1 MAIFTRPL
9 PAKKYTFW
17 TLRLKDSRMAGGKHR
32 LITNCV
38 RDINKLCL
46 FEDFVRSS
54 YLPYVQQNKRSWKN
68 DERYLNRHI
77 LPYLGGCPLTEIS
90 EEKLRGWLSTLEDN
104 GLSSS
109 SRYRL
114 FWLVKY
120 ILNFAVRVGALKSDA
135 AFQNMIVRKNT
146 PQRSP
151 EILTPAEALKLVHLL
166 EEYADR
172 PSAQAIHL
180 LLLTGAGK
188 SEILHARW
196 QDVHLR
202 RAVLAARTVYTG
214 RSRLIPLSPEAVRLI
229 RRLPRRKDVPWLF
242 ASSSGKPLTSVF
254 YTWNLL
260 RTKLGKPELRIQD
273 LRHSFAGFL
282 MDMGIPQTELCRF
295 MGHYRTKILETV
307 KQ

>member
-1 MAIFTRPL
+1 MSV
-9 PAKKYTFW
+9 KKVHF
-17 TLRLKDSRMAGGKHR
+17 LDAPSKDSRMAGAKKT
-32 LITNCV
+32 ITTSYAS
-38 RDINKLCL
+38 DINRLCL
-46 FEDFVRSS
+46 FEEFVRSS
-54 YLPYVQQNKRSWKN
+54 YLPYVQQNKRSWKT

-77 LPYLGGCPLTEIS
+77 LPYLGSCPLTEIS

-135 AFQNMIVRKNT
+135 AFQNMVVRKNKQ
-146 PQRSP
+146 QRAP
-151 EILTPAEALKLVHLL
+151 GILTPAEALKLVHLL

-180 LLLTGAGK
+180 LLLTGASK
-188 SEILHARW
+188 SEILYARW

-202 RAVLAARTVYTG
+202 RAVLATKMTYTG
-214 RSRLIPLSPEAVRLI
+214 QSRLIPLNTEAIRLI
-229 RRLPRRKDVPWLF
+229 RRLPRRKEVPWLF
-242 ASSSGKPLTSVF
+242 TSSSGQRLTSVF

-260 RTKLGKPELRIQD
+260 RTRLGRPELRIQD
-273 LRHSFAGFL
+273 LRHCFANFL
-282 MDMGIPQTELCRF
+282 MEMGIPQPELCNF
-295 MGHYRTKILETV
+295 MGNYQSNIV
-307 KQ
+307 KSFN

>member
-1 MAIFTRPL
+1 
-9 PAKKYTFW
+9 
-17 TLRLKDSRMAGGKHR
+17 MAGGKNCLILNCERGINR
-32 LITNCV
+32 LY
-38 RDINKLCL
+38 L
-46 FEDFVRSS
+46 FENFVRTS
-54 YLPYVQQNKRSWKN
+54 YLPYVRQNKRSWKT

-77 LPYLGGCPLTEIS
+77 LPYLGNCALSEITE
-90 EEKLRGWLSTLEDN
+90 ETLRGWLSSLEHN

-120 ILNFAVRVGALKSDA
+120 ILNFAVRLGVLKSDA
-135 AFQNMIVRKNT
+135 AFQNMVVRKSK
-146 PQRSP
+146 PQTAP
-151 EILTPAEALKLVHLL
+151 EILTPAEALKLAYLL

-180 LLLTGAGK
+180 LLLTGASK
-188 SEILHARW
+188 SEILYARW

-202 RAVLAARTVYTG
+202 RAVLATRMTYTG
-214 RSRLIPLSPEAVRLI
+214 QSRLIPLNTEAIRLI

-242 ASSSGKPLTSVF
+242 TSSSGQRLTSVF

-260 RTKLGKPELRIQD
+260 RTRLGRPKLRIQD
-273 LRHSFAGFL
+273 LRYSFTGFL
-282 MDMGIPQTELCRF
+282 MDMGVPQTELCSSK
-295 MGHYRTKILETV
+295 GQYQKKILGMV

>member
-1 MAIFTRPL
+1 
-9 PAKKYTFW
+9 
-17 TLRLKDSRMAGGKHR
+17 MAGGKHR

-46 FEDFVRSS
+46 FENFVRSS
-54 YLPYVQQNKRSWKN
+54 YLPYVQQHKRSWKT

-77 LPYLGGCPLTEIS
+77 LPYLGSCPLTEIS

-109 SRYRL
+109 SQYRL

-120 ILNFAVRVGALKSDA
+120 ILNFAVRMGELKSDA
-135 AFQNMIVRKNT
+135 AFQNMVVRKNKQ
-146 PQRSP
+146 QRAP

-180 LLLTGAGK
+180 LLLTGASK
-188 SEILHARW
+188 SEILYARW

-202 RAVLAARTVYTG
+202 RAVLATTMTYTG
-214 RSRLIPLSPEAVRLI
+214 QSRLIPLNTESIRLI

-242 ASSSGKPLTSVF
+242 ASSSGQRLTSVF

-260 RTKLGKPELRIQD
+260 RTRLGRPDLRIQD

-282 MDMGIPQTELCRF
+282 MDMGIPQTELCSF
-295 MGHYRTKILETV
+295 MGCFNTMK
-307 KQ
+307 

>member
-1 MAIFTRPL
+1 
-9 PAKKYTFW
+9 
-17 TLRLKDSRMAGGKHR
+17 MAGGKHR
-32 LITNCV
+32 LITNSV
-38 RDINKLCL
+38 RDITRSCL

-54 YLPYVQQNKRSWKN
+54 YLPYVQQNKRSWKT

-77 LPYLGGCPLTEIS
+77 LPYLGSSSLTEIS

-135 AFQNMIVRKNT
+135 AFQNMVVRKNK
-146 PQRSP
+146 PQRAP

-180 LLLTGAGK
+180 LLLTGASK
-188 SEILHARW
+188 SEILYARW

-202 RAVLAARTVYTG
+202 RAVLATTMTYTG
-214 RSRLIPLSPEAVRLI
+214 QSRLIPLNTESIRLI

-242 ASSSGKPLTSVF
+242 ASSSGQRLTSLF

-260 RTKLGKPELRIQD
+260 RTKLGKPGLRIQD

-282 MDMGIPQTELCRF
+282 MDMGTPRTELYSF
-295 MGHYRTKILETV
+295 MGRYMPWHWTEGKVRNF
-307 KQ
+307 

>member
-1 MAIFTRPL
+1 MAG
-9 PAKKYTFW
+9 AKKT
-17 TLRLKDSRMAGGKHR
+17 
-32 LITNCV
+32 ITTSYAS
-38 RDINKLCL
+38 DINRLCL
-46 FEDFVRSS
+46 FEEFVRSS
-54 YLPYVQQNKRSWKN
+54 YLPYVQQNKRSWKT

-77 LPYLGGCPLTEIS
+77 LPYLGSCPLTEIS

-135 AFQNMIVRKNT
+135 AFQNMVVRKNKQ
-146 PQRSP
+146 QRAP
-151 EILTPAEALKLVHLL
+151 GILTPAEALKLVHLL

-180 LLLTGAGK
+180 LLLTGASK
-188 SEILHARW
+188 SEILYARW

-202 RAVLAARTVYTG
+202 RAVLATKMTYTG
-214 RSRLIPLSPEAVRLI
+214 QSRLIPLNTEAIRLI
-229 RRLPRRKDVPWLF
+229 RRLPRRKEVPWLF
-242 ASSSGKPLTSVF
+242 TSSSGQRLTSVF

-260 RTKLGKPELRIQD
+260 RTRLGRPELRIQD
-273 LRHSFAGFL
+273 LRHCFANFL
-282 MDMGIPQTELCRF
+282 MEMGIPQPELCNF
-295 MGHYRTKILETV
+295 MGNYQSNIV
-307 KQ
+307 KSFN

>member
-1 MAIFTRPL
+1 
-9 PAKKYTFW
+9 
-17 TLRLKDSRMAGGKHR
+17 MAGGKHR

-38 RDINKLCL
+38 RDINKLCQ
-46 FEDFVRSS
+46 FEDFVRNC
-54 YLPYVQQNKRSWKN
+54 YLPYVQQNKRSWKT

-77 LPYLGGCPLTEIS
+77 LPYLGSFPLTEIS
-90 EEKLRGWLSTLEDN
+90 EEKLRGWLSVLESN

-135 AFQNMIVRKNT
+135 AFQNMVVRKNK
-146 PQRSP
+146 PQRTP

-180 LLLTGAGK
+180 LLLTGASK
-188 SEILHARW
+188 SEILYARW

-202 RAVLAARTVYTG
+202 RAVLATTMTYTG
-214 RSRLIPLSPEAVRLI
+214 QSRLIPLNTESIRLI

-242 ASSSGKPLTSVF
+242 ASSSGQRLTSVF

-260 RTKLGKPELRIQD
+260 RTRLGRPELRIQD
-273 LRHSFAGFL
+273 LRHSFASFL
-282 MDMGIPQTELCRF
+282 MDMGILQTELYSF
-295 MGHYRTKILETV
+295 MGHFNTMAMK
-307 KQ
+307 

>member
-1 MAIFTRPL
+1 
-9 PAKKYTFW
+9 
-17 TLRLKDSRMAGGKHR
+17 MAGGKHR

-46 FEDFVRSS
+46 FEDFVQSS
-54 YLPYVQQNKRSWKN
+54 YLPYVQQHKRSWKT

-77 LPYLGGCPLTEIS
+77 LPYLGSCPLTEIS
-90 EEKLRGWLSTLEDN
+90 EEKLRGWLSVLENN

-109 SRYRL
+109 SRCL

-135 AFQNMIVRKNT
+135 AFQNMVVRKNK
-146 PQRSP
+146 PQRAP

-180 LLLTGAGK
+180 LLLTGASK
-188 SEILHARW
+188 SEILYARW

-202 RAVLAARTVYTG
+202 RAVLATTMTYTG
-214 RSRLIPLSPEAVRLI
+214 QSRLIPLNTESIRLI

-242 ASSSGKPLTSVF
+242 ASSSGQRLTSVF

-260 RTKLGKPELRIQD
+260 RTRLGRPDLRIQD

-282 MDMGIPQTELCRF
+282 MDMGIPQTELCSF
-295 MGHYRTKILETV
+295 MGCFNTMK
-307 KQ
+307 

>member
-1 MAIFTRPL
+1 MV
-9 PAKKYTFW
+9 
-17 TLRLKDSRMAGGKHR
+17 GEKHR
-32 LITNCV
+32 LITKCV
-38 RDINKLCL
+38 MDTNRLCL
-46 FEDFVRSS
+46 FDNFVRAS
-54 YLPYVQQNKRSWKN
+54 YLPYVQQNKRSWKT

-77 LPYLGGCPLTEIS
+77 LPYLGPCPLAEIS
-90 EEKLRGWLSTLEDN
+90 EDTLDGWLSTLEDN

-109 SRYRL
+109 SCYRL

-120 ILNFAVRVGALKSDA
+120 ILNFAVQVGALKSDA
-135 AFQNMIVRKNT
+135 AFQNMVVRKSK

-151 EILTPAEALKLVHLL
+151 KILTPAEALKLIHLL

-180 LLLTGAGK
+180 LLLTGASK
-188 SEILHARW
+188 SEILYARW

-202 RAVLAARTVYTG
+202 RAVLATTMTYTG
-214 RSRLIPLSPEAVRLI
+214 QSRLIPLNTESIRLI

-242 ASSSGKPLTSVF
+242 ASSSGQRLTSFF

-260 RTKLGKPELRIQD
+260 RTRLGRPELRIQD

-282 MDMGIPQTELCRF
+282 MDMGIPQTGLCSF

>member
-1 MAIFTRPL
+1 
-9 PAKKYTFW
+9 
-17 TLRLKDSRMAGGKHR
+17 MAGGKHR

-54 YLPYVQQNKRSWKN
+54 YLPYVQQNKRSWKT

-77 LPYLGGCPLTEIS
+77 LPYLGSCPLAEIS
-90 EEKLRGWLSTLEDN
+90 EEKLRGWLSALENN

-135 AFQNMIVRKNT
+135 AFQNMVVRKNK
-146 PQRSP
+146 PQRAP

-180 LLLTGAGK
+180 LLLTGASK
-188 SEILHARW
+188 SEILYARW

-202 RAVLAARTVYTG
+202 RAVLATRMTYTG
-214 RSRLIPLSPEAVRLI
+214 QSRLIPLNTESIRLI

-242 ASSSGKPLTSVF
+242 ASSSGQRLTSVF

-260 RTKLGKPELRIQD
+260 RTRLGKPELRIQD

-282 MDMGIPQTELCRF
+282 MDMGIPQTELCSF
-295 MGHYRTKILETV
+295 MGCFNTMK
-307 KQ
+307 

>member
-1 MAIFTRPL
+1 
-9 PAKKYTFW
+9 
-17 TLRLKDSRMAGGKHR
+17 MAGGKHR
-32 LITNCV
+32 LITSCV
-38 RDINKLCL
+38 RDINRLCL
-46 FEDFVRSS
+46 FEEFVRSS
-54 YLPYVQQNKRSWKN
+54 YLPYVQQNKRSWKT

-77 LPYLGGCPLTEIS
+77 LPYLGSCPLTEIS

-104 GLSSS
+104 GLSFS

-135 AFQNMIVRKNT
+135 AFQNMVVRKNK

-151 EILTPAEALKLVHLL
+151 EILTPAEALKLVHLI

-180 LLLTGAGK
+180 LLLTGASK
-188 SEILHARW
+188 SEILYARW

-202 RAVLAARTVYTG
+202 RAVLATKMTYTG
-214 RSRLIPLSPEAVRLI
+214 QSRLIPLNTESIRLI

-242 ASSSGKPLTSVF
+242 ASSSGQRLTSVF
-254 YTWNLL
+254 YTWNIL
-260 RTKLGKPELRIQD
+260 RTRLGRPELRIQD

-282 MDMGIPQTELCRF
+282 MDMGIHHTYMYSF
-295 MGHYRTKILETV
+295 MGNYMPITLKTIYDTTI
-307 KQ
+307 

>member
-1 MAIFTRPL
+1 MTG
-9 PAKKYTFW
+9 KKNIIVVA
-17 TLRLKDSRMAGGKHR
+17 DG
-32 LITNCV
+32 N
-38 RDINKLCL
+38 DINQLCL
-46 FEDFVRSS
+46 FDNFVKSK
-54 YLPYVQQNKRSWKN
+54 YLPYVQKYKRSWKT

-77 LPYLGGCPLTEIS
+77 LPYLGNCLLTEIS
-90 EEKLRGWLSTLEDN
+90 EEKLGAWLSALENN

-109 SRYRL
+109 SRYRM
-114 FWLVKY
+114 FWLTKY
-120 ILNFAVRVGALKSDA
+120 ILNFAVRTGALNNGDAFRNMVVRRNEPQKSHG
-135 AFQNMIVRKNT
+135 M
-146 PQRSP
+146 
-151 EILTPAEALKLVHLL
+151 LTREETLKLIRLL

-172 PSAQAIHL
+172 PSAQAIH

-273 LRHSFAGFL
+273 LRSVFATFAFMNTQKKEILSIIGCYQHKYIN
-282 MDMGIPQTELCRF
+282 GI
-295 MGHYRTKILETV
+295 YNNILIE
-307 KQ
+307 

>member
-1 MAIFTRPL
+1 
-9 PAKKYTFW
+9 
-17 TLRLKDSRMAGGKHR
+17 MAGGKHR
-32 LITNCV
+32 LITSCV
-38 RDINKLCL
+38 RDINRLCL
-46 FEDFVRSS
+46 FEEFVRSS
-54 YLPYVQQNKRSWKN
+54 YLPYVQQNKRSWKT

-77 LPYLGGCPLTEIS
+77 LPYLGSCPLTEIS
-90 EEKLRGWLSTLEDN
+90 EEKLRGWLSTLGDN
-104 GLSSS
+104 GLSPS

-120 ILNFAVRVGALKSDA
+120 ILNFAVRVGALKSDT
-135 AFQNMIVRKNT
+135 AFQNMIVRKSK
-146 PQRSP
+146 PQRAP
-151 EILTPAEALKLVHLL
+151 EILTPSEALKLVHLL

-180 LLLTGAGK
+180 LLLTGASK
-188 SEILHARW
+188 SEILYARW

-202 RAVLAARTVYTG
+202 RAVLATTMTYTG
-214 RSRLIPLSPEAVRLI
+214 QSRLIPLNTESIRLI

-242 ASSSGKPLTSVF
+242 ASSSGQRLTSVF

-260 RTKLGKPELRIQD
+260 RTRLGRPDLRIQD

-282 MDMGIPQTELCRF
+282 MDMGIPQTELCSF
-295 MGHYRTKILETV
+295 MGNYRAKILETV

>member
-1 MAIFTRPL
+1 
-9 PAKKYTFW
+9 
-17 TLRLKDSRMAGGKHR
+17 MAGEKNSH
-32 LITNCV
+32 ITNWV

-54 YLPYVQQNKRSWKN
+54 YLPYVQQNKRSWKT

-77 LPYLGGCPLTEIS
+77 LPYLGPCPLAEIS
-90 EEKLRGWLSTLEDN
+90 EDTLDGWLSTLEDN

-109 SRYRL
+109 SCYRL

-120 ILNFAVRVGALKSDA
+120 ILNFAVRMGALKSDA
-135 AFQNMIVRKNT
+135 AFQNMVVRKSK

-151 EILTPAEALKLVHLL
+151 KILTPAEALKLIHLL

-180 LLLTGAGK
+180 LLLTGASK
-188 SEILHARW
+188 SEILYARW

-202 RAVLAARTVYTG
+202 RAVLATRMTYTG
-214 RSRLIPLSPEAVRLI
+214 QSRLIPLNTEAIRLL

-242 ASSSGKPLTSVF
+242 ASSSGQRLTSVF
-254 YTWNLL
+254 YTWNIL
-260 RTKLGKPELRIQD
+260 RTRLGRPELRIQD
-273 LRHSFAGFL
+273 LRHNFAGFL
-282 MDMGIPQTELCRF
+282 MDMGIPQLELYRF
-295 MGHYRTKILETV
+295 MGNYRLQMF
-307 KQ
+307 KQIQNNSVMNKRQA

>member
-1 MAIFTRPL
+1 
-9 PAKKYTFW
+9 
-17 TLRLKDSRMAGGKHR
+17 MAGGKHR

-38 RDINKLCL
+38 RDINRLCL
-46 FEDFVRSS
+46 FEEFVRSS
-54 YLPYVQQNKRSWKN
+54 YLPYVQQNKRSWKT

-77 LPYLGGCPLTEIS
+77 LPYLGSCPLTEIS
-90 EEKLRGWLSTLEDN
+90 EEKLRGWLSSLEAN

-135 AFQNMIVRKNT
+135 AFQNMVVRKNK
-146 PQRSP
+146 PQRAP
-151 EILTPAEALKLVHLL
+151 EILTTAEALKLVHLL

-180 LLLTGAGK
+180 LLLTGASK
-188 SEILHARW
+188 SEILYARW

-202 RAVLAARTVYTG
+202 RAVLATKMTYTG
-214 RSRLIPLSPEAVRLI
+214 QSRLIPLNTESIRLI

-242 ASSSGKPLTSVF
+242 ASSSGQRLTSVF

-260 RTKLGKPELRIQD
+260 RTRLGRPELRIQD
-273 LRHSFAGFL
+273 LRHGFINFFIEL
-282 MDMGIPQTELCRF
+282 GVGQRNLKNILGYYDFSSLQLAQT
-295 MGHYRTKILETV
+295 HYTENILRRTLA
-307 KQ
+307 

>member
-1 MAIFTRPL
+1 MTG
-9 PAKKYTFW
+9 KKNIIVVA
-17 TLRLKDSRMAGGKHR
+17 DG
-32 LITNCV
+32 N
-38 RDINKLCL
+38 DINQLCL
-46 FEDFVRSS
+46 FDNFVKSK
-54 YLPYVQQNKRSWKN
+54 YLPYVQKYKRSWKT

-77 LPYLGGCPLTEIS
+77 LPYLGDCLLTEIS
-90 EEKLRGWLSTLEDN
+90 EEKLGAWLSALENN

-109 SRYRL
+109 SRYRM
-114 FWLVKY
+114 FWLTKY
-120 ILNFAVRVGALKSDA
+120 ILNFAVRTGALNNGDAFRNMVVRRNEPQKSHG
-135 AFQNMIVRKNT
+135 M
-146 PQRSP
+146 
-151 EILTPAEALKLVHLL
+151 LTREETLKLIRLL

-273 LRHSFAGFL
+273 LRSGVAAFVLAD
-282 MDMGIPQTELCRF
+282 MDASQTELGRL
-295 MGHYRTKILETV
+295 MGCYRLETLEIV
-307 KQ
+307 KQHNIAG

>member
-1 MAIFTRPL
+1 
-9 PAKKYTFW
+9 
-17 TLRLKDSRMAGGKHR
+17 MAGGKHR

-38 RDINKLCL
+38 RDINKLCQ
-46 FEDFVRSS
+46 FEDFVRNC
-54 YLPYVQQNKRSWKN
+54 YLPYVQQNKRSWKT

-77 LPYLGGCPLTEIS
+77 LPYLGSCPLTEIS

-135 AFQNMIVRKNT
+135 AFQNMIVRKNK
-146 PQRSP
+146 PQRAP
-151 EILTPAEALKLVHLL
+151 EILTPSEALKLVHLL

-180 LLLTGAGK
+180 LLLTGASK
-188 SEILHARW
+188 SEILYARW

-202 RAVLAARTVYTG
+202 RAVLATTMTYTG
-214 RSRLIPLSPEAVRLI
+214 QSRLIPLNTESIRLI

-242 ASSSGKPLTSVF
+242 ASSSGQRLTSVF
-254 YTWNLL
+254 YTWNIL
-260 RTKLGKPELRIQD
+260 RTRLGRPELRIQD
-273 LRHSFAGFL
+273 LRHSFASFL
-282 MDMGIPQTELCRF
+282 MDMGILQTELYSF
-295 MGHYRTKILETV
+295 MGHFNTMAMK
-307 KQ
+307 

>member
-1 MAIFTRPL
+1 
-9 PAKKYTFW
+9 
-17 TLRLKDSRMAGGKHR
+17 MAGGKHH

-38 RDINKLCL
+38 RDINRLCL
-46 FEDFVRSS
+46 FEDFVRRS
-54 YLPYVQQNKRSWKN
+54 YLPYVQQNKRSWKT
-68 DERYLNRHI
+68 DERYLTRHI
-77 LPYLGGCPLTEIS
+77 LPYLGSCPLTEIS
-90 EEKLRGWLSTLEDN
+90 EERLRGWLSTLEDN
-104 GLSSS
+104 GLSPS

-135 AFQNMIVRKNT
+135 AFQNMIVRKNK

-180 LLLTGAGK
+180 LLLTGASK
-188 SEILHARW
+188 SEILYARW

-202 RAVLAARTVYTG
+202 RAVLATKMTYTG
-214 RSRLIPLSPEAVRLI
+214 QIRLIPLNTESIRLI
-229 RRLPRRKDVPWLF
+229 RRLPRRKEVPWLF
-242 ASSSGKPLTSVF
+242 ASSSGQRITSVF

-260 RTKLGKPELRIQD
+260 RTRLGRPELRIQD
-273 LRHSFAGFL
+273 LRHSFASFL
-282 MDMGIPQTELCRF
+282 MDMGILQTELYTF
-295 MGHYRTKILETV
+295 MGHFNTMAMK
-307 KQ
+307 